1 MKKKLALVGFFG
13 WGNFGDELFIKAH
26 EQHLANDYD
35 LVVANDL
42 TKAPYFTR
50 PINSIVSEVDGVLI
64 GGGDLL
70 NPVRVSPLYWNRA
83 YLKKPTF
90 IFGLG
95 VPRQVSVKPH
105 VLKHYEDFLNHS
117 NCKLIVARDVESY
130 TWLKENFGLGDK
142 LKWYPDAVC
151 SLKLPTAAE
160 SQEKTLGI
168 VMREH
173 HSLDEN
179 MDPLFELIDR
189 GRELGYKIK
198 HIVLANLE
206 LGKGDYQ
213 RALKIRGEHTDEE
226 LIYTEDLDEMCEAIS
241 SCDLLATIKFHGMV
255 VATMYGIPSIA
266 MSVTPKNKNFL
277 NMLGIEGMCHSY
289 RSPGLADKLPEI
301 PQPINP
307 ETISWLRAESTKG
320 YEILKS
326 ALDDEIYVERV
337 DVKTKKARGALTTQ
351 LRAFA
356 RKLLKR

>member
-1 MKKKLALVGFFG
+1 MKKKIALVGFFG

-26 EQHLANDYD
+26 QQHLGQEYD

-42 TKAPYFTR
+42 TKAPYFSR
-50 PINSIVSEVDGVLI
+50 PVNSIVSDVDAVLI

-83 YLKKPTF
+83 YLKKPTY

-95 VPRQVSVKPH
+95 VPRQVSVKPN
-105 VLKHYEDFLNHS
+105 VLKHYENFLKHE

-130 TWLKENFGLGDK
+130 NWLKDNYDLGDK
-142 LKWYPDAVC
+142 LTWYPDAVC
-151 SLKLPTAAE
+151 SLNLPTPVKA
-160 SQEKTLGI
+160 SQKTLGV

-179 MDPLFELIDR
+179 MEPLFELIDR
-189 GRELGYKIK
+189 GRSLGYKIK

-206 LGKGDYQ
+206 LGKGDYE

-226 LIYTEDLDEMCEAIS
+226 LVYTEDLDEMCEAIS
-241 SCDLLATIKFHGMV
+241 SCDMLATIKFHGMV
-255 VATMYGIPSIA
+255 VATMYGIPAIA

-277 NMLGIEGMCHSY
+277 KMINIDGMCHSY

-301 PQPINP
+301 PEPIDP
-307 ETISWLRAESTKG
+307 ETISWLRSESTEG
-320 YEILKS
+320 YKVLKEAIAEELS
-326 ALDDEIYVERV
+326 EKNADQQPSGL
-337 DVKTKKARGALTTQ
+337 RGL
-351 LRAFA
+351 FH
-356 RKLLKR
+356 KVFKR